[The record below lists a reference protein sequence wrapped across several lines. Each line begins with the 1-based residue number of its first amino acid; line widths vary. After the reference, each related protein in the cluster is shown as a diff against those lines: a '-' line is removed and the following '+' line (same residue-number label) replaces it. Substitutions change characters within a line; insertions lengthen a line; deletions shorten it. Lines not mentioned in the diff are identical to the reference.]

1 MSLRQIYDP
10 FWGGFRIAFFAF
22 AGFQDPCTKFTVH
35 QALKQPTST
44 VTGAEVICKP
54 NFQASKTTN
63 KIDHFKVAKSD
74 VKDPRQKTV
83 DSTRIRP
90 TKSEKSK
97 ETRKATTE
105 AQQSIKSADFLFS
118 LWHPFSFRNIAL
130 YFTMFFRVSIRSR
143 SYHARCPLLFQYVH
157 FNLQY
162 GPSEDRKH
170 HQNYGCFFLSCYDS
184 TSGEENPAWS
194 TNLFF
199 LLPEPGATNK
209 ATTCSQCLESI
220 HVTRSTNFYRTLS
233 LASHTRMVWCHH
245 IPDLPPRDAPVKIWD
260 RSLPPNLSN
269 ALSRDGMDKKEEIDV
284 YMHIYAHIYIYIHI
298 HNIHI
303 SIYIHIARL
312 VLQFLLLPC
321 SVDIAGNFE

>member
-1 MSLRQIYDP
+1 MSLKVVAALCKCLTNFISIYDNHTAIYDMMICYVMLMTCLYDKFMTD

-83 DSTRIRP
+83 DSTLIRP

-118 LWHPFSFRNIAL
+118 LCHPFSFRNIASYL
-130 YFTMFFRVSIRSR
+130 TMFFRVSIRSR

-170 HQNYGCFFLSCYDS
+170 HQNYGCFFS
-184 TSGEENPAWS
+184 
-194 TNLFF
+194 
-199 LLPEPGATNK
+199 
-209 ATTCSQCLESI
+209 
-220 HVTRSTNFYRTLS
+220 
-233 LASHTRMVWCHH
+233 
-245 IPDLPPRDAPVKIWD
+245 
-260 RSLPPNLSN
+260 
-269 ALSRDGMDKKEEIDV
+269 
-284 YMHIYAHIYIYIHI
+284 
-298 HNIHI
+298 
-303 SIYIHIARL
+303 
-312 VLQFLLLPC
+312 
-321 SVDIAGNFE
+321 